1 MVVPPSTGG
10 NSSTSTA
17 VRASPTNGVSQS
29 PQTNFPSNGTYPV
42 YANHIPLS
50 VRRAPPLDMSSVER
64 RGHPLAQ
71 RETNKRI
78 RPHGL
83 QEAPTF
89 RPTEE
94 EFRDPMEYMRKIA
107 PEGSK
112 YGICKI
118 IPPDSWK
125 PGFAVDT
132 EVFRDIFAVQRLLG
146 SFNLIINGNCT
157 CYIWDS
163 LSLHLRYS
171 ANVGEEI
178 PLSYEKTR
186 A

>member
-10 NSSTSTA
+10 NTSTITA
-17 VRASPTNGVSQS
+17 VRSPSANGIPHS
-29 PQTNFPSNGTYPV
+29 PRADPPSNGPNPYPT

-50 VRRAPPLDMSSVER
+50 IRRAPPLDMSSVER
-64 RGHPLAQ
+64 RGQPLAQ

-107 PEGSK
+107 PEGRK

-118 IPPDSWK
+118 IPPENWK

-132 EVFRDIFAVQRLLG
+132 EV
-146 SFNLIINGNCT
+146 
-157 CYIWDS
+157 
-163 LSLHLRYS
+163 RY
-171 ANVGEEI
+171 
-178 PLSYEKTR
+178 
-186 A
+186 

>member
-1 MVVPPSTGG
+1 MVVPPSIGG
-10 NSSTSTA
+10 ISSTNTA
-17 VRASPTNGVSQS
+17 ARASSTNGVIQS
-29 PQTNFPSNGTYPV
+29 PQVNLAPVSTFPV

-64 RGHPLAQ
+64 RGQPLAQ

-118 IPPDSWK
+118 IPPDNWK

-132 EVFRDIFAVQRLLG
+132 EV
-146 SFNLIINGNCT
+146 
-157 CYIWDS
+157 W
-163 LSLHLRYS
+163 
-171 ANVGEEI
+171 
-178 PLSYEKTR
+178 
-186 A
+186 